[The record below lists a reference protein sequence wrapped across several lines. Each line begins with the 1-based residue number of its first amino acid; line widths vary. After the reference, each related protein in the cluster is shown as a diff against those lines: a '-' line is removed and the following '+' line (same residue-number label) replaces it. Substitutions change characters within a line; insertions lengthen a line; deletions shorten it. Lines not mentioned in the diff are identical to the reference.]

1 MDEPIKVVADI
12 LQSELVLKPD
22 QVLIYNQKFD
32 IPPDDRLYLSLA
44 VMGSRTFGA
53 STRYVA
59 DPVSQDLNETQNV
72 NRQEMYS
79 LMLYSRSAQARVRN
93 WEVPAALVSTF
104 AQQMQE
110 KNSIKISQ
118 VPTSMLDISEVDGTA
133 RLNKYSLTFMVLA
146 AYTKT
151 KPTQYFD
158 RFSEPEIIT
167 NP

>member
-1 MDEPIKVVADI
+1 MAEPIKVVADI
-12 LQSELVLKPD
+12 LQSELDLKADQMVL
-22 QVLIYNQKFD
+22 YNQKFD

-44 VMGSRTFGA
+44 VLGAKTFGA

-59 DPVSQDLNETQNV
+59 DPVTLDLNEEQAV

-79 LMLYSRSAQARVRN
+79 LMIYSRSSEARTRN

-104 AQQMQE
+104 SQQMQE
-110 KNSIKISQ
+110 KYSLKIAQ
-118 VPTSMLDISEVDGTA
+118 VPTAMMDISEQEGTA
-133 RLNKYSLTFMVLA
+133 RLNKYSLTFNVLA

-151 KPTQYFD
+151 KGVQYFD
-158 RFSEPEIIT
+158 SFSTPEIIT

>member
-1 MDEPIKVVADI
+1 MDEPIKVVASI
-12 LQSELVLKPD
+12 LQAELVLKDD
-22 QVLIYNQKFD
+22 QVLLYNQKFD

-59 DPVSQDLNETQNV
+59 NPVSQDLEETQNV

-79 LMLYSRSAQARVRN
+79 LMFYSRSSAARTRN
-93 WEVPAALVSTF
+93 WEVPAALVSTY

-110 KNSIKISQ
+110 THGIKIAQ
-118 VPTSMLDISEVDGTA
+118 VPTAMLDISEVDGTA
-133 RLNKYSLTFMVLA
+133 RLNKYSLTFNVLA

-158 RFSEPEIIT
+158 QFATPAILT
-167 NP
+167 NQ

>member
-12 LQSELVLKPD
+12 LQAELGLKPD
-22 QVLIYNQKFD
+22 QVLLYNQKFD

-44 VMGSRTFGA
+44 VMGSRTFG
-53 STRYVA
+53 SNTRYQS
-59 DPVSQDLNETQNV
+59 DPVSNDLTETQNV

-79 LMLYSRSAQARVRN
+79 LLFYSRSSESRIRN

-104 AQQMQE
+104 SQQMQE
-110 KNSIKISQ
+110 KNSLKIAQ
-118 VPTSMLDISEVDGTA
+118 VPTAMLDVSEVDGTA
-133 RLNKYSLTFMVLA
+133 RLNKYSLTFNVLA